1 MSERIVKVQQNQ
13 IVTATDFNNFGAFP
27 RASLDHVVKDAIT
40 DQAGYIQFAVVESG
54 PAEVTVAPGRLYRN
68 GEVYARDDEG
78 GVTLD
83 LSTLLPAV
91 TRKIVTIVVWGNT
104 VDTATEP
111 RTFLLDP
118 VTRTTEARVVSTE
131 SRRVAY
137 IDRVQGQENV
147 DPQPPALDANV
158 LGIAHVT
165 LSTTGIESIEMIAA
179 NRLLSVKSLNT
190 RLTLVEKR
198 LDLAG
203 SQIDTLRTDIAGL
216 AQQVRGRAS
225 MGMVTS
231 LAADF
236 ARTKRLADLPDDYM
250 AWAADN
256 FQREDLSDTEHA
268 DYDALVEEGLHF
280 PDAAFARAALALT
293 NPLDERITVADNMVF
308 PRAVDVVR
316 LSVKGR
322 DSEVALAT
330 HTSSTTEYVQ
340 KMRTRTEIQT
350 IGHYDVGSWDRGQGP
365 GSGEGWTTRY
375 GHYDYYGL
383 GEQIV
388 FVERVN
394 PQTGDKEVWEY
405 NWSTNIVY
413 DPEKYNGAA
422 HPFGYGYE
430 LSPYWSHYIVKT
442 INEPYHEAVTHSETV
457 QGFQIG
463 QTFLNAQEGA
473 LRKVNLFF
481 TRKAGS
487 GDVHLFVAEINAA
500 GKPNTDAVLAK
511 ATVAPAAINADPTGD
526 TATTFDFGNVSLVK
540 GRRYALWAVSQGSHW
555 LARVHGEKYAQ
566 GALFQKNGDEWIGAA
581 GDIDLAFELVF
592 AGYDQTRV
600 EVQLNPVTLAGGI
613 SYMEINA
620 DTAVPDGTGIIFEMN
635 AGTGWVAM
643 PGATENTAGPLATHP
658 ALVQLRAVLIGTTD
672 AMPGFGIGPT
682 RSCVTVSRGDTSF
695 VHISAE
701 RTLPVAADTIEVVLR
716 AVHWD
721 GDEHSLA
728 VKLLTGVA
736 FDTVETADATVD
748 LQEPVTPA
756 SLKTKKFVFN
766 VSPAIDSY
774 KIRIEGASTDQWKLF
789 SVTERTDVA
798 FAS

>member
-13 IVTATDFNNFGAFP
+13 IVTANDFNNFGVFP
-27 RASLDHVVKDAIT
+27 RASLDHVVRDAIT
-40 DQAGYIQFAVVESG
+40 DQAGYIQFQVVESG
-54 PAEVTVAPGRLYRN
+54 PAEVTVAPGRYYRN
-68 GEVYARDDEG
+68 GEVFSRDDEG

-91 TRKIVTIVVWGNT
+91 TRRIITVVVWGNT
-104 VDTATEP
+104 IDTATEP

-137 IDRVQGQENV
+137 IDRAPGQENV

-165 LSTTGIESIEMIAA
+165 LNTTGIESIEMIAA
-179 NRLLSVKSLNT
+179 NRMLSVKSLNT

-198 LDLAG
+198 LELAG
-203 SQIDTLRTDIAGL
+203 SRIDTLGTDISGL
-216 AQQVRGRAS
+216 AQQVRTRAPMS
-225 MGMVTS
+225 MLVD

-236 ARTKRLADLPDDYM
+236 ARTKRLAELPDDYT

-256 FQREDLSDTEHA
+256 FYRDDLSDTEHG
-268 DYDALVEEGLHF
+268 DYDALVDEGLHF
-280 PDAAFARAALALT
+280 PDTATARAALTLT

-308 PRAVDVVR
+308 PRAIDVVR

-340 KMRTRTEIQT
+340 KTRSRTETQVLGRYDTGSIYAPPGGADGWSQMYVGQQT
-350 IGHYDVGSWDRGQGP
+350 YF
-365 GSGEGWTTRY
+365 GEEVL
-375 GHYDYYGL
+375 HM
-383 GEQIV
+383 
-388 FVERVN
+388 ERVN
-394 PQTGDKEVWEY
+394 PQTGEREIWARAWYREKVETPKLLNDGGSMYGGSVWTDRMPQ
-405 NWSTNIVY
+405 WV
-413 DPEKYNGAA
+413 
-422 HPFGYGYE
+422 
-430 LSPYWSHYIVKT
+430 HYVVKT
-442 INEPYHEAVTHSETV
+442 ISEPYIEAVTHSETV

-473 LRKVNLFF
+473 LRKVNAFF
-481 TRKAGS
+481 TRKAAS
-487 GDVHLFVAEINAA
+487 GDVHLFIAEIDATGRPDTN
-500 GKPNTDAVLAK
+500 AVLGK
-511 ATVAPAAINADPTGD
+511 ATLAPAAINADPAGD
-526 TATTFDFGNVSLVK
+526 VETTFDFGNVSLVK
-540 GRRYALWAVSQGSHW
+540 GRRYGLWMVSQGSHW

-566 GALFQKNGDEWIGAA
+566 GAFFQKNGDEWVSAA

-613 SYMEINA
+613 GYLEINA
-620 DTAVPDGTGIIFEMN
+620 DTAVPDGTGIVFEMN
-635 AGTGWVAM
+635 PGTGWIPLGVANDM
-643 PGATENTAGPLATHP
+643 TAGPLGTHP

-695 VHISAE
+695 VHISTE
-701 RTLPVAADTIEVVLR
+701 RTLPAAADTIEVIIR
-716 AVHWD
+716 ATNWD
-721 GDEHSLA
+721 EDAHTLT
-728 VKLLTGVA
+728 VQLLTGGS
-736 FDTVETADATVD
+736 FETVETADAVID
-748 LQEPVTPA
+748 MQEPVTIV
-756 SLKTKKFVFN
+756 SLRTKKFVFN
-766 VSPAIDSY
+766 VSPAVSSY
-774 KIRIEGASTDQWKLF
+774 KIRIEGATNDQWKNF
-789 SVTERTDVA
+789 MVYERTDVA
-798 FAS
+798 FTS

>member
-1 MSERIVKVQQNQ
+1 MEKIVKAHQNQ
-13 IVTATDFNNFGAFP
+13 IFTSGDAGKIGEFARD
-27 RASLDHVVKDAIT
+27 SLDHVVRDAIT
-40 DQAGYIQFAVVESG
+40 DQAGYIQFQVVESG

-68 GEVYARDDEG
+68 GQVFARDDDG
-78 GVTLD
+78 GVPID

-91 TRKIVTIVVWGNT
+91 TRRIVTIVVWGNT
-104 VDTATEP
+104 IDTATEP
-111 RTFLLDP
+111 RTFIKDI
-118 VTRTTEARVVSTE
+118 VTRATESRPTATE

-158 LGIAHVT
+158 LGIAHVVLT
-165 LSTTGIESIEMIAA
+165 PTGIESIEMIAA

-268 DYDALVEEGLHF
+268 DYDALVEEGLYF
-280 PDAAFARAALALT
+280 PDAAIARAALALT

-340 KMRTRTEIQT
+340 KTRTRTEMQVLGMYET
-350 IGHYDVGSWDRGQGP
+350 P
-365 GSGEGWTTRY
+365 GYTGEGWTTSY
-375 GHYDYYGL
+375 GPYDHYGY

-388 FVERVN
+388 TVERVN
-394 PQTGDKEVWEY
+394 PQTGDKEVWQY
-405 NWSTNIVY
+405 NWSTRIVY

-430 LSPYWSHYIVKT
+430 LDPHWRHYIVKT

-500 GKPNTDAVLAK
+500 GKPNTGAVLAK
-511 ATVAPAAINADPTGD
+511 ATVAPAAINADPSGD
-526 TATTFDFGNVSLVK
+526 AATTFDFGNVSLVK

-643 PGATENTAGPLATHP
+643 PGATENPAGPLATHP

-695 VHISAE
+695 VHISTE
-701 RTLPVAADTIEVVLR
+701 RTLPAAADTIEVVLR
-716 AVHWD
+716 AVHWAD
-721 GDEHSLA
+721 DEHSLA
-728 VKLLTGVA
+728 VKLLTGGA
-736 FDTVETADATVD
+736 FTTVETADAAVD
-748 LQEPVTPA
+748 MPEPVTPA

-766 VSPAIDSY
+766 VSPSIDSY

>member
-1 MSERIVKVQQNQ
+1 MERIVKGHVNQ
-13 IVTATDFNNFGAFP
+13 IFTSADVNTIGESS
-27 RASLDHVVKDAIT
+27 RASLDHVVRDAIT
-40 DQAGYIQFAVVESG
+40 DQAGYIQFQVVESG

-68 GEVYARDDEG
+68 GEVFARDDEG
-78 GVTLD
+78 GVTID

-91 TRKIVTIVVWGNT
+91 TRRIVTIVVWGNT
-104 VDTATEP
+104 IDTATQP
-111 RTFLLDP
+111 RTFILDP
-118 VTRTTEARVVSTE
+118 VTRSTEARVVSTE

-137 IDRVQGQENV
+137 VDRVAGVENV

-158 LGIAHVT
+158 LGVAYVT
-165 LSTTGIESIEMIAA
+165 LTPTGIESIEMIAA
-179 NRLLSVKSLNT
+179 NRLISVKRLDT

-203 SQIDTLRTDIAGL
+203 SRIDTLGTDIAGL
-216 AQQVRGRAS
+216 AQQLRGRAP

-256 FQREDLSDTEHA
+256 FQREDLSDTEHG

-280 PDAAFARAALALT
+280 PDAALARSALALT
-293 NPLDERITVADNMVF
+293 NPLDERITVVDNMVF
-308 PRAVDVVR
+308 PRAIDVVR
-316 LSVKGR
+316 LSVRGR

-330 HTSSTTEYVQ
+330 HTSTMTEYIQ
-340 KMRTRTEIQT
+340 KTRTRTEVQT
-350 IGHYDVGSWDRGQGP
+350 LGQYETP
-365 GSGEGWTTRY
+365 AYSGDSWTTRY
-375 GHYDYYGL
+375 GHQDYYGL

-394 PQTGDKEVWEY
+394 PQTNDKEVWEY

-413 DPEKYNGAA
+413 DPERYNGAA
-422 HPFGYGYE
+422 HPYGYGYE
-430 LSPYWSHYIVKT
+430 LDTYWRHYIVKT
-442 INEPYHEAVTHSETV
+442 INEPYSTAVTHSETV
-457 QGFQIG
+457 QGFQVG

-487 GDVHLFVAEINAA
+487 GDVHLFVTEIDAT

-511 ATVAPAAINADPTGD
+511 ATLAASALNADPAGETE
-526 TATTFDFGNVSLVK
+526 TTFDFGNVSLVK
-540 GRRYALWAVSQGSHW
+540 GRRYGLWAVSQGSHW

-566 GALFQKNGDEWIGAA
+566 GAFFQRNGADWIGAA

-592 AGYDQTRV
+592 SGYDQTRV

-613 SYMEINA
+613 GYLEINA

-635 AGTGWVAM
+635 PGTGWVAM
-643 PGATENTAGPLATHP
+643 PGATDNPAGPLASHP

-695 VHISAE
+695 VHISTE
-701 RTLPVAADTIEVVLR
+701 RTLPAAADTIEVVLR
-716 AVHWD
+716 AAHWD
-721 GDEHSLA
+721 GDAHSLA
-728 VKLLTGVA
+728 VKLLTGVS
-736 FDTVETADATVD
+736 FTTVETADAATD
-748 LQEPVTPA
+748 MPEPQTPA
-756 SLKTKKFVFN
+756 SLKTKKFIFN

-774 KIRIEGASTDQWKLF
+774 KIRIEGASSDQWKLF
-789 SVTERTDVA
+789 EVFERTDVA
-798 FAS
+798 YAS

>member
-91 TRKIVTIVVWGNT
+91 TRKIVTVVVWGNT

-179 NRLLSVKSLNT
+179 NRMLSLKSLNT

-203 SQIDTLRTDIAGL
+203 SQIDTLRTDISGL
-216 AQQVRGRAS
+216 AQQVRGRAP
-225 MGMVTS
+225 MGFVTS

-236 ARTKRLADLPDDYM
+236 ARTKRLADLPDDYTD
-250 AWAADN
+250 WAADN

-280 PDAAFARAALALT
+280 PDAAIARSALELT

-330 HTSSTTEYVQ
+330 HTTSTTEYVQ
-340 KMRTRTEIQT
+340 KTRTRTEVQML
-350 IGHYDVGSWDRGQGP
+350 GQHETP
-365 GSGEGWTTRY
+365 AYSGDGWTTRY
-375 GHYDYYGL
+375 GGYDYYGS
-383 GEQIV
+383 GERIV
-388 FVERVN
+388 FVERTN
-394 PQTGDKEVWEY
+394 PATDEKEVWEY
-405 NWSTNIVY
+405 NWATTIVY

-430 LSPYWSHYIVKT
+430 LSPYWRHYIVKT

-473 LRKVNLFF
+473 LRKVNAFF
-481 TRKAGS
+481 TRKAAS
-487 GDVHLFVAEINAA
+487 GDVHLFVTEITAA

-511 ATVAPAAINADPTGD
+511 ATVTAAA
-526 TATTFDFGNVSLVK
+526 
-540 GRRYALWAVSQGSHW
+540 
-555 LARVHGEKYAQ
+555 
-566 GALFQKNGDEWIGAA
+566 
-581 GDIDLAFELVF
+581 
-592 AGYDQTRV
+592 
-600 EVQLNPVTLAGGI
+600 
-613 SYMEINA
+613 
-620 DTAVPDGTGIIFEMN
+620 
-635 AGTGWVAM
+635 
-643 PGATENTAGPLATHP
+643 
-658 ALVQLRAVLIGTTD
+658 
-672 AMPGFGIGPT
+672 
-682 RSCVTVSRGDTSF
+682 
-695 VHISAE
+695 
-701 RTLPVAADTIEVVLR
+701 
-716 AVHWD
+716 
-721 GDEHSLA
+721 
-728 VKLLTGVA
+728 
-736 FDTVETADATVD
+736 
-748 LQEPVTPA
+748 
-756 SLKTKKFVFN
+756 
-766 VSPAIDSY
+766 
-774 KIRIEGASTDQWKLF
+774 
-789 SVTERTDVA
+789 
-798 FAS
+798 